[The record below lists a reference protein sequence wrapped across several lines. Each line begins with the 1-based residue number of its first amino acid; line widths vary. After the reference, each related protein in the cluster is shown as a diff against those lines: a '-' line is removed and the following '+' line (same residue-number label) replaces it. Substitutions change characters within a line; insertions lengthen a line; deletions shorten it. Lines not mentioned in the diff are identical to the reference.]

1 MSKYIFLKEVADII
15 MGQSPA
21 SSTYNDEGKGLPFYQ
36 GKAEFGV
43 RHPIV
48 KKWCSAPLKI
58 ADQGDILLSVRAP
71 VGPTNICNVKSC
83 IGRVLA
89 AIRCKKNKAD
99 HLFIWFYLRSI
110 EKRIASKGVGST
122 FTAIGRE
129 EISKIQV
136 PSVNYSV
143 QRKIASILEKA
154 ESARGKRK
162 EANRLTDEF
171 LKSAFLEMFGDPIR
185 NPKRWIVVQLNDMIQ
200 IERENIIPEE
210 IKRGTKYIGLEHI
223 ESETGKILDFEI
235 VDTGQIKSNKFKF
248 SSNHIL
254 LGKLRP
260 YLNKVVLPDFTGVC
274 STDILPILPKSNI
287 VNKYFIAYLF
297 RHTSFVDYATK
308 RSTGAN
314 LPRISPKVVDEFKT
328 YLPSFKL
335 QQKFA
340 ELVQKVEKLKE
351 KQRGSERELNNLF
364 NSLMQRAFRGELV

>member
-1 MSKYIFLKEVADII
+1 MSKYTFLKEVADII

-58 ADQGDILLSVRAP
+58 AEPRDILLSVRAP

-83 IGRVLA
+83 IGRGLS

-136 PSVNYSV
+136 PNVTYST
-143 QRKIASILEKA
+143 QRKISSILDKA
-154 ESARGKRK
+154 ESAREKRK

-171 LKSAFLEMFGDPIR
+171 LKSAFLEMFGDPI
-185 NPKRWIVVQLNDMIQ
+185 LNQKKWDVTHLKDMIQ
-200 IERENIIPEE
+200 IERENIIPKR
-210 IKRGTKYIGLEHI
+210 IKHGAKYIGLENI
-223 ESETGKILDFEI
+223 ESETGKISDLETVNI
-235 VDTGQIKSNKFKF
+235 GQIKSNKFKF
-248 SSNHIL
+248 SMNHVL

-260 YLNKVVLPDFTGVC
+260 YLNKVALPDFSGIC
-274 STDILPILPKSNI
+274 STDILPLLPKNNI
-287 VNKYFIAYLF
+287 TNKYFVAYLL
-297 RHTSFVDYATK
+297 RHKSFVDYATK
-308 RSTGAN
+308 RPTGAN
-314 LPRISPKVVDEFKT
+314 LPRISPKIADEFKS
-328 YLPSFKL
+328 YIPAFDL

-340 ELVQKVEKLKE
+340 DLVQKVERLKE
-351 KQRGSERELNNLF
+351 KQSNSEKELYNLF
-364 NSLMQRAFRGELV
+364 NSLMQRAFRGEIS